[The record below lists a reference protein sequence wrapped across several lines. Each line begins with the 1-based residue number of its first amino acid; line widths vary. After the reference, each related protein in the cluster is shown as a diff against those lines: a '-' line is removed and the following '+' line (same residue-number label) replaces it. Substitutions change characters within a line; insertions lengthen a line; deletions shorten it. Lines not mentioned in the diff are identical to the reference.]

1 MPSVWTGGMFSTAD
15 EHRIA
20 NEVPAIIGRKMMPR
34 KKKTQTASFRFDNH
48 YGNTENIYVLKSL
61 HLRHL
66 VMEPFAF
73 DNKDYL
79 RRGTENPN
87 GRNINNKRGET
98 LTFSPKRKTTKTREL
113 FTFCFPEC

>member
-1 MPSVWTGGMFSTAD
+1 MPYVLTRGMFSTAA
-15 EHRIA
+15 EHWIA
-20 NEVPAIIGRKMMPR
+20 NEVTALGGKMMPR
-34 KKKTQTASFRFDNH
+34 KKTQTASFCFDYH

-113 FTFCFPEC
+113 FTFCFPDS